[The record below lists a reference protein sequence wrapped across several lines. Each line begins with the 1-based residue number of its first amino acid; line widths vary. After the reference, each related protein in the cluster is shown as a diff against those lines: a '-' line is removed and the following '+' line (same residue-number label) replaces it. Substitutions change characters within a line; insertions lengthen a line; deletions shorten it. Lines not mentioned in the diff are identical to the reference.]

1 MFVGSAHLE
10 CNANPLTGYI
20 LGTFGPFAGS
30 KKHAKTA
37 ILTPKWHGTASCRHA
52 EKAQVCVPVFVEGWQ
67 RVQSHNQGPKD
78 DCK

>member
-1 MFVGSAHLE
+1 MQTPSRATFWDVLAHL
-10 CNANPLTGYI
+10 L
-20 LGTFGPFAGS
+20 AG

-37 ILTPKWHGTASCRHA
+37 ILTPTFHGTASCRHA

-67 RVQSHNQGPKD
+67 RGQSQNQGPKD